1 MLGCLIGVN
10 KLLLPSIPIQQFY
23 NQKENTIDVLCIGNS
38 ATYVNINPAIMWENG
53 IASFNLCES
62 SQMPWNT
69 YYYLEEALKTQK
81 EKTYSR

>member
-1 MLGCLIGVN
+1 M
-10 KLLLPSIPIQQFY
+10 LLPSIPIQQFY